1 MMHAHRM
8 AGGFQPRSVDYKVKM
23 RPDSKQ
29 YIYSS
34 GALPRGRP
42 IATTATRDGAYPQGR
57 GETQVKQKLQEDLKA
72 AMKSSDKLR
81 TMTLRGVLAEITR
94 VEKDVRREANE
105 TEIVQ
110 IIKRER
116 ARRDETLGFAR
127 QGGRSDLVAQN
138 EEEAR
143 VLDSYLPAALSE
155 DELRA
160 AIAEQV
166 AAGVKQMGP
175 LMKALKDRFGVQLD
189 GRVASQLVKEAL
201 APK

>member
-1 MMHAHRM
+1 M
-8 AGGFQPRSVDYKVKM
+8 
-23 RPDSKQ
+23 
-29 YIYSS
+29 
-34 GALPRGRP
+34 
-42 IATTATRDGAYPQGR
+42 
-57 GETQVKQKLQEDLKA
+57 KQKLQEDLKA

-116 ARRDETLGFAR
+116 TRRDEMLGFAR
-127 QGGRSDLVAQN
+127 QGGRADLVAQN
-138 EEEAR
+138 EQEAR

-155 DELRA
+155 GELRA

-166 AAGVKQMGP
+166 AAGVQQMGP
-175 LMKALKDRFGVQLD
+175 LMKALKDRFGAQLD

>member
-1 MMHAHRM
+1 
-8 AGGFQPRSVDYKVKM
+8 
-23 RPDSKQ
+23 
-29 YIYSS
+29 
-34 GALPRGRP
+34 
-42 IATTATRDGAYPQGR
+42 
-57 GETQVKQKLQEDLKA
+57 VKQKLQADLKA
-72 AMKSSDKLR
+72 SMKGGDKLR

-94 VEKDVRREANE
+94 IEKDVRREAND

-116 ARRDETLGFAR
+116 VRREETLGFAR
-127 QGGRSDLVAQN
+127 QGGRADLVAQN

-143 VLDSYLPAALSE
+143 VLDSYLPAALDE
-155 DELRA
+155 NELRA

-166 AAGVKQMGP
+166 AAGVKQIGP
-175 LMKALKDRFGVQLD
+175 LMKALKDRFGAQLD

>member
-1 MMHAHRM
+1 
-8 AGGFQPRSVDYKVKM
+8 
-23 RPDSKQ
+23 
-29 YIYSS
+29 
-34 GALPRGRP
+34 
-42 IATTATRDGAYPQGR
+42 
-57 GETQVKQKLQEDLKA
+57 VKQKLQEDLKA

-116 ARRDETLGFAR
+116 TRRDETLGFAR
-127 QGGRSDLVAQN
+127 QGGRADLVAQN

-143 VLDSYLPAALSE
+143 VLDSYLPAALSA

-166 AAGVKQMGP
+166 AAGVQQMGP
-175 LMKALKDRFGVQLD
+175 LMKALKDRFGAQLD

-201 APK
+201 VPK

>member
-1 MMHAHRM
+1 M
-8 AGGFQPRSVDYKVKM
+8 
-23 RPDSKQ
+23 
-29 YIYSS
+29 
-34 GALPRGRP
+34 
-42 IATTATRDGAYPQGR
+42 
-57 GETQVKQKLQEDLKA
+57 KQKLQADLKA
-72 AMKSSDKLR
+72 SMKRGDKLR

-94 VEKDVRREANE
+94 IEKDVRREANE

-116 ARRDETLGFAR
+116 VRREETLGFAR
-127 QGGRSDLVAQN
+127 QGGRADLVAQN

-143 VLDSYLPAALSE
+143 VLDSYLPAALDE
-155 DELRA
+155 NELRA

-166 AAGVKQMGP
+166 AAGVKQIGP
-175 LMKALKDRFGVQLD
+175 LMKALKDRFGAQLD

>member
-1 MMHAHRM
+1 
-8 AGGFQPRSVDYKVKM
+8 
-23 RPDSKQ
+23 
-29 YIYSS
+29 
-34 GALPRGRP
+34 
-42 IATTATRDGAYPQGR
+42 
-57 GETQVKQKLQEDLKA
+57 VKQKLQEDLKA

-116 ARRDETLGFAR
+116 ARRDEALGFAR
-127 QGGRSDLVAQN
+127 QGGRADLVAQN

-175 LMKALKDRFGVQLD
+175 LMKALKDRFGAQLD
-189 GRVASQLVKEAL
+189 GRVASQMVKEAL

>member
-1 MMHAHRM
+1 M
-8 AGGFQPRSVDYKVKM
+8 
-23 RPDSKQ
+23 
-29 YIYSS
+29 
-34 GALPRGRP
+34 
-42 IATTATRDGAYPQGR
+42 
-57 GETQVKQKLQEDLKA
+57 KQKLQEDLKA
-72 AMKSSDKLR
+72 SMKSGDKLR

-116 ARRDETLGFAR
+116 VRRDETLGFAR
-127 QGGRSDLVAQN
+127 QGGRADLVAQN

-143 VLDSYLPAALSE
+143 VLDSYLPAALDE
-155 DELRA
+155 NELRA

-175 LMKALKDRFGVQLD
+175 LMKALKDRFGAQLD

>member
-1 MMHAHRM
+1 M
-8 AGGFQPRSVDYKVKM
+8 
-23 RPDSKQ
+23 
-29 YIYSS
+29 
-34 GALPRGRP
+34 
-42 IATTATRDGAYPQGR
+42 
-57 GETQVKQKLQEDLKA
+57 KQKLQEDLKA
-72 AMKSSDKLR
+72 SMKSGDKLR

-116 ARRDETLGFAR
+116 TRRDETLGFAR
-127 QGGRSDLVAQN
+127 QGGRADLVAQN

-143 VLDSYLPAALSE
+143 VLDSYLPAALDE
-155 DELRA
+155 NELRA

-175 LMKALKDRFGVQLD
+175 LMKALKDRFGPQLD
-189 GRVASQLVKEAL
+189 GRVASQLVKEAI

>member
-1 MMHAHRM
+1 
-8 AGGFQPRSVDYKVKM
+8 
-23 RPDSKQ
+23 
-29 YIYSS
+29 
-34 GALPRGRP
+34 
-42 IATTATRDGAYPQGR
+42 
-57 GETQVKQKLQEDLKA
+57 VKQKLQEDLKA
-72 AMKSSDKLR
+72 SMKSGDKLR

-116 ARRDETLGFAR
+116 VRRDETLGFAR
-127 QGGRSDLVAQN
+127 QGGRADLVAQN

-143 VLDSYLPAALSE
+143 VLDSYLPAALDE
-155 DELRA
+155 NELRA

-175 LMKALKDRFGVQLD
+175 LMKALKDRFGAQLD

>member
-1 MMHAHRM
+1 M
-8 AGGFQPRSVDYKVKM
+8 
-23 RPDSKQ
+23 
-29 YIYSS
+29 
-34 GALPRGRP
+34 
-42 IATTATRDGAYPQGR
+42 
-57 GETQVKQKLQEDLKA
+57 KQKLQEDLKA
-72 AMKSSDKLR
+72 SMKSGDKLR

-116 ARRDETLGFAR
+116 VRRDETLGFAR
-127 QGGRSDLVAQN
+127 QGRRADLVAQN

-143 VLDSYLPAALSE
+143 VLDSYLPAALDE
-155 DELRA
+155 NELRA

-175 LMKALKDRFGVQLD
+175 LMKALKDRFGAQLD